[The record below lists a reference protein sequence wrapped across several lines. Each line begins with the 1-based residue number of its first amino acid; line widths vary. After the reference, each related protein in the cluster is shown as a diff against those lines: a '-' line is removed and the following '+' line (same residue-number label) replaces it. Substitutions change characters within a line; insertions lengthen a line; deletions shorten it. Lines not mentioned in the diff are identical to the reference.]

1 MKVAFHTLGCK
12 LNFSES
18 SALNRQLEEV
28 GFQSVG
34 FQQSPDV
41 FVVNTC
47 SVTENADKKCRKL
60 VSQAKR
66 INPNALIVIVGCY
79 AQLKPQ
85 EIASIKGVSAV
96 LGAADKFRLPE
107 VLKELIEAPQQIV
120 RNTPIQEAN
129 VFERAWSAGDR
140 TRSFLKVQDGCDYK
154 CTFCTIPLARGS
166 SRSDT
171 LEGVLKNVEA
181 IAQKGIQEVVLTG
194 VNLGD
199 FSTENREDFFDL
211 VKALD
216 IQALVPRFRISSIEP
231 NLLHDALIDYVAS
244 SRSFMPHFHIPL
256 QSGNNEILASMR
268 RRYRRELYAERVSH
282 IRKVMP
288 YASIGVDVITGF
300 PGETEAHFMDTW
312 NFIQDLDVSYLH
324 VFTYSERE
332 NTPAASL
339 PGKVPVSVR
348 QERTQRLIS
357 LSEKKKLRFYRQFLG
372 STRSVLFE
380 SSEEEGKISGFT
392 DNYIRVEVP
401 YQENLVNRIISISLE
416 EFAANGNLTGTI
428 PISQLETIK

>member
-28 GFQSVG
+28 GFQSVE
-34 FQQSPDV
+34 FQDTPDV

-66 INPNALIVIVGCY
+66 INPKAFIAIVGCY

-85 EIASIKGVSAV
+85 EIASIPGVNAV

-107 VLKELIEAPQQIV
+107 VLKELMASNQVIV
-120 RNTPIQEAN
+120 RNTPIQEVN
-129 VFERAWSAGDR
+129 VFEKAWSAGDR

-154 CTFCTIPLARGS
+154 CTFCTIPLARGA

-171 LEGVLKNVEA
+171 IENVLKNVEQ
-181 IAQKGIQEVVLTG
+181 IAVQGIKEVVLTG

-199 FSTENREDFFDL
+199 FGKESKDDFFEL
-211 VKALD
+211 VKALEA
-216 IQALVPRFRISSIEP
+216 QAAIPRFRISSIEP
-231 NLLHDALIDYVAS
+231 NLLHNEIIDFVAS
-244 SRSFMPHFHIPL
+244 SKIFMPHFHIPL
-256 QSGNNEILASMR
+256 QSGNNEMLAAMR
-268 RRYRRELYAERVSH
+268 RRYRRELYAERVQH

-288 YASIGVDVITGF
+288 HASIGVDVITGF
-300 PGETEAHFMDTW
+300 PGETDAHFQDTW
-312 NFIQDLDVSYLH
+312 SFIEDLEVSYLH

-332 NTPAASL
+332 NTPAASFAH
-339 PGKVPVSVR
+339 PIPVSIR
-348 QERTQRLIS
+348 QERTRRLIS
-357 LSEKKKLRFYRQFLG
+357 LSEKKKLAFYQSFLG
-372 STRSVLFE
+372 EARPVLFE
-380 SSEEEGKISGFT
+380 ADSNEGQISGFT
-392 DNYIRVEVP
+392 DNYIRVQTEWSDA
-401 YQENLVNRIISISLE
+401 LVNSIVNVNLQHLCS
-416 EFAANGNLTGTI
+416 NGNLAGLLLTLNLG
-428 PISQLETIK
+428 

>member
-34 FQQSPDV
+34 FQQNPDV

-129 VFERAWSAGDR
+129 VFEQAWSAGDR

-171 LEGVLKNVEA
+171 LEGVLKNVES

-199 FSTENREDFFDL
+199 FSTENGADFFDL

-216 IQALVPRFRISSIEP
+216 TQALVPRFRISSIEP
-231 NLLHDALIDYVAS
+231 NLLHDDLIDYVAS

-268 RRYRRELYAERVSH
+268 RRYRRELYAERVQH
-282 IRKVMP
+282 IRNAIP
-288 YASIGVDVITGF
+288 HASIGVDVITGF
-300 PGETEAHFMDTW
+300 PGETEAHFLDTW

-357 LSEKKKLRFYRQFLG
+357 LSEKKKLGFYRQFLG

-380 SSEEEGKISGFT
+380 SSEEEGMLSGFT
-392 DNYIRVEVP
+392 DNYLRVEVP
-401 YQENLVNRIISISLE
+401 YQENLVNRIIPISLE
-416 EFAANGNLTGTI
+416 GLVANGNLTGKMPVSILTAI
-428 PISQLETIK
+428 E

>member
-34 FQQSPDV
+34 FQQNPDV

-107 VLKELIEAPQQIV
+107 VLKELIEVPQQIV

-129 VFERAWSAGDR
+129 VFEQAWSAGDR

-171 LEGVLKNVEA
+171 LEGVLKNVES

-199 FSTENREDFFDL
+199 FSTENGADFFDL

-216 IQALVPRFRISSIEP
+216 TQALVPRFRISSIEP

-268 RRYRRELYAERVSH
+268 RRYRRELYAERVQH
-282 IRKVMP
+282 IRKAIP
-288 YASIGVDVITGF
+288 HASIGVDVITGF
-300 PGETEAHFMDTW
+300 PGETEAHFLDTW

-357 LSEKKKLRFYRQFLG
+357 LSEKKKLGFYRQFLG

-380 SSEEEGKISGFT
+380 SSEEEGMISGFT
-392 DNYIRVEVP
+392 DNYLRVEVP
-401 YQENLVNRIISISLE
+401 YQENLVNRIVPISLE
-416 EFAANGNLTGTI
+416 GLVANGNLTGKMPVSI
-428 PISQLETIK
+428 LAAIE